1 MTTPYH
7 FTTSKIVLG
16 SYKKGIGYS
25 KLSMMCYVFLAI
37 LYLLFANCA
46 EFLLLVSLFIIMTT
60 K

>member
-1 MTTPYH
+1 MTTPYY

-25 KLSMMCYVFLAI
+25 KLSMCYVFLAI

>member
-7 FTTSKIVLG
+7 FKTSKIVLG

-25 KLSMMCYVFLAI
+25 KLSMCYVFLALI